1 MEIRPNTR
9 KRSFYL
15 RKVLKTARTK
25 TILMAR
31 TSKEA
36 RMVLQITSTTLRAA
50 RRFLTITEILLKI
63 SKGRNLLNVGSV
75 MAHIM
80 LQFAQIGRSQTA
92 TFIQY
97 KMK

>member
-1 MEIRPNTR
+1 
-9 KRSFYL
+9 
-15 RKVLKTARTK
+15 
-25 TILMAR
+25 MAR

-80 LQFAQIGRSQTA
+80 LQFDQTERSQTA
-92 TFIQY
+92 IFTPF
-97 KMK
+97 KRK